1 LYRTMPDEM
10 RTIGE
15 ILREAREKRELS
27 LDEVALLTKVRVK
40 YLAAIEADHFDALPS
55 KVQKK
60 GFVRTYARVLE
71 LDPAP
76 LLAQLRDVLDE
87 DELLPEE
94 VIPPISPPDQSEEIQ
109 PLGEIGSVLKTQ
121 RERLGFSL
129 DNIESQI
136 FIPERYL
143 KAIESGSLEE
153 LPSTVQGKGMVKNY
167 AQFLGLDP
175 EPLLLGYADVLQKR
189 LAQTRE
195 AMPAAKSPSSAL
207 IHIRRFLTSP
217 NILWVGV
224 VVLISAVSIWSG
236 WLIFGSQGT
245 NPNATAT
252 IPGVADILLPSPT
265 NTATPEIQ
273 DATPG
278 DIEVDITAS
287 PDGEELENTPIES
300 TAVPAFTGSEKVQVQ
315 LNIVLR
321 TWVRV
326 TVDNIVVFEGR
337 LLPGSLK
344 LYGGELKIEVLTGNA
359 AGVEVIFNQQDQGVM
374 GLYGE
379 VVDRIYTAEG
389 VATPTP
395 TITPTLTPSVTP
407 QATPTPTATLG
418 GDEG

>member
-1 LYRTMPDEM
+1 MPDET

-60 GFVRTYARVLE
+60 GFVRTYARVLD

-76 LLAQLRDVLDE
+76 LLAQLRDLLDE
-87 DELLPEE
+87 NESPPEE
-94 VIPPISPPDQSEEIQ
+94 VAPPLSAPDQGEGIQ

-129 DNIESQI
+129 ANVESQI

-143 KAIESGSLEE
+143 KAIESGTLEE

-189 LAQTRE
+189 LAQARE
-195 AMPAAKSPSSAL
+195 AMPAPKSPLSPL
-207 IHIRRFLTSP
+207 IHIRRFLASP

-236 WLIFGSQGT
+236 WLIFGSRGP

-265 NTATPEIQ
+265 NTATPELLV
-273 DATPG
+273 ATPG
-278 DIEVDITAS
+278 DIEVDITVS
-287 PDGEELENTPIES
+287 PDVEELENTPIAS
-300 TAVPAFTGSEKVQVQ
+300 PAVPAFTGSEKVQVQ
-315 LNIVLR
+315 LNIIIR

-326 TVDNIVVFEGR
+326 KVDNIVVFEGR
-337 LLPGSLK
+337 LLPGSVK
-344 LYGGELKIEVLTGNA
+344 LYGGELDIEVLTGNA
-359 AGVEVIFNQQDQGVM
+359 AGVEVIYNQQDQGVM
-374 GLYGE
+374 GVYGE
-379 VVDRIYTAEG
+379 VVDRIYTAGG

-418 GDEG
+418 GNEG

>member
-1 LYRTMPDEM
+1 MPDET